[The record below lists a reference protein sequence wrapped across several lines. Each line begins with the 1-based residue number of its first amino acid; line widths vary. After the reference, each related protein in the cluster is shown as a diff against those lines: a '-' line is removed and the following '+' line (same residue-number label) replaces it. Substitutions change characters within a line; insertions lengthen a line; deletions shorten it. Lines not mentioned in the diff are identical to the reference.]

1 MAQGSNPL
9 QIRSAAAGRGE
20 HIESFGFVSKLNHWI
35 SATLFLGAFAIGL
48 YIENG
53 GLTREAIG
61 PYMQWHKT
69 FGVALL
75 IYGFWRVGW
84 RIAQGFP
91 RGNTGMPRWQAQV
104 AKLIHIG
111 LLAAILVMPV
121 SGVLM
126 TIAAGRDL
134 SIWGVTLLAAQG
146 KIPWLDAVAGAV
158 HGFAPPVILVLLTLH
173 IGAALKHHFI
183 DRDTTLRRML

>member
-1 MAQGSNPL
+1 
-9 QIRSAAAGRGE
+9 
-20 HIESFGFVSKLNHWI
+20 
-35 SATLFLGAFAIGL
+35 
-48 YIENG
+48 
-53 GLTREAIG
+53 
-61 PYMQWHKT
+61 MQWHKA

-91 RGNTGMPRWQAQV
+91 RGNTGMPRWQARV
-104 AKLIHIG
+104 AKLTHIG

-134 SIWGVTLLAAQG
+134 SIWGVTLLTAQG
-146 KIPWLDAVAGAV
+146 KIPWLDAAAGVV
-158 HGFAPPVILVLLTLH
+158 HGFAPSVILVLLTLH
-173 IGAALKHHFI
+173 IGAVLKHHFI
-183 DRDTTLRRML
+183 DRDATLRRMV